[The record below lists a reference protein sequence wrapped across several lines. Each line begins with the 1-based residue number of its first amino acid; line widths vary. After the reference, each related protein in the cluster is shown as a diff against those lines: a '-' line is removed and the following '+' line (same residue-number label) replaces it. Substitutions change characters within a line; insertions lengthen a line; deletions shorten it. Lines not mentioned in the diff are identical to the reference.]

1 MSTRGGSPGS
11 GGKAGQRGEAAAE
24 TAAGRKA
31 GQRSQSGQSGKTAA
45 KAGKAAA
52 GASVEAAAEAPP
64 EASAET
70 TAEAAAGRKADR
82 AASAA
87 GAAGPTAGSDPAAG
101 TAAAEAAAGPLEGS
115 LDYERMRA
123 ATEAVLAEPLYWFP
137 VRHHSPNVA
146 RHLRAA
152 MLARR
157 PRVVFLEAPASA
169 QALVPHIVDAKTKP
183 PVAIYVSYRDD
194 GNLLG
199 WAGVTTPSPEIPAR
213 YASWYPMLPYSPEYV
228 AIKTAREIGTDVVFM
243 DLPPFALIRPRASD
257 GGGDAA
263 DGAADDDE
271 GDVGEGNAA
280 DHADI
285 DDEAGDP
292 AAAAGGD
299 AGAASGGPSWESLV
313 VRSSFYEALARA
325 AGYRTWD
332 EAWDAL
338 FEQASRHA
346 TPEDFRRDLAA
357 FCAGVRATTARA
369 TVERDGT
376 LPRERFMWRT
386 IRGELSRRAL
396 PPEQAMVVCGGF
408 HLFLD
413 RADDTPPPP
422 LPEGT
427 VYCTVTPYSFLR
439 TSELSGY
446 GAGNRA
452 PRYYQRLWEAFD
464 GKARPGDDDPAVDA
478 MVRHVVAVLSRGRA
492 QADGL
497 SSADAIAV
505 TQHARMLA
513 SLRGRPAPILDDVRD
528 ALIACCVKG
537 RLEEEGAPLAEAMTV
552 AEVGSAVGKVTPA
565 LGQLPLVNDFY
576 GQLDALELDGVMS
589 KDKKLKLTLDLREE
603 RDARRS
609 AFLHRLVFLE
619 VPIGKPPERARGE
632 TGTLFREQWA
642 LAYSPGI
649 EDALVERTLYGDT
662 IEAAALALLE
672 EQLAASGHHAGEAC
686 RRLVEAVAMDLP
698 ALIVRLEAA
707 AGHAIDDDKHFGSL
721 CEALVHLLVLDRL
734 AGQRRLTRDVIAELA
749 RRCFAHACFAIPD
762 VASVP
767 SEEQEPVIG
776 HMKSLAEAVQGGDNP
791 ALDRDL
797 FVENVTSAA
806 LATTVPFMQGAFAAL
821 LSEMRAVDPAD
832 LGRRVAA
839 FARARPEA
847 MVLAGEFLD
856 GAFAV
861 ARTSILLGA
870 GELVAAIDELIRAAS
885 WDQFVVLLPRV
896 RHAFERLHERQ
907 RLTFSERVAE
917 TYGLRE
923 AEAVATLG
931 TSVGAA
937 VQMAAIDAEVA
948 SIMKEWTF

>member
-1 MSTRGGSPGS
+1 MSKARGTGKGGGGGGGGSGS
-11 GGKAGQRGEAAAE
+11 
-24 TAAGRKA
+24 
-31 GQRSQSGQSGKTAA
+31 S
-45 KAGKAAA
+45 A
-52 GASVEAAAEAPP
+52 GAGGLAAVVGGGGSSPGAGGL
-64 EASAET
+64 
-70 TAEAAAGRKADR
+70 AAVG
-82 AASAA
+82 
-87 GAAGPTAGSDPAAG
+87 G
-101 TAAAEAAAGPLEGS
+101 LEGS
-115 LDYERMRA
+115 LDYERLRA

-152 MLARR
+152 MLARK
-157 PRVVFLEAPASA
+157 PKVIFLEAPASA
-169 QALVPHIVDAKTKP
+169 QPLLPHLVDAKTKP

-194 GNLLG
+194 ANRFG

-228 AIKTAREIGTDVVFM
+228 AVKTARELGADVVFM
-243 DLPPFALIRPRASD
+243 DLPPFALIRPRSGAED
-257 GGGDAA
+257 DEEEKKEEEDAGDA
-263 DGAADDDE
+263 GS
-271 GDVGEGNAA
+271 A
-280 DHADI
+280 DHAEI
-285 DDEAGDP
+285 DEP
-292 AAAAGGD
+292 AAQED
-299 AGAASGGPSWESLV
+299 AGAPAAQTGGPSWESLV

-332 EAWDAL
+332 EAWDAM

-346 TPEDFRRDLAA
+346 DTEAFRRDLAA
-357 FCAGVRATTARA
+357 FCAGVRATTARR

-386 IRGELSRRAL
+386 IRGELARRKLA
-396 PPEQAMVVCGGF
+396 PEHAMVVCGGF

-413 RADDTPPPP
+413 RDDDTPPPE

-464 GKARPGDDDPAVDA
+464 SAEPPPRGTKGKPAPDADDPAVDA
-478 MVRHVVAVLSRGRA
+478 MVRHVVAVLAAGRTRTE
-492 QADGL
+492 GL

-528 ALIACCVKG
+528 ALIACCCKG
-537 RLEEEGAPLAEAMTV
+537 RLEEEGAPLVEAMEH

-589 KDKKLKLTLDLREE
+589 KDKKLKLALDLREE

-619 VPIGKPPERARGE
+619 VPIGKLAERGK
-632 TGTLFREQWA
+632 GDGGMIFREQWT
-642 LAYSPGI
+642 LAYSPAI
-649 EDALVERTLYGDT
+649 EDALVEQTLYGDT
-662 IEAAALALLE
+662 IEAAALARLE
-672 EQLAASGHHAGEAC
+672 EQLAASGRAAGEVC

-707 AGHAIDDDKHFGSL
+707 AGHAVDEDKQFASL
-721 CEALVHLLVLDRL
+721 CEALVHLLVLERISAPLRAAARPGGAGAFDRL
-734 AGQRRLTRDVIAELA
+734 AGQRPPTRDVIAELV
-749 RRCFAHACFAIPD
+749 RRCFAHACFEIPN

-767 SEEQEPVIG
+767 TEEQEAVIS
-776 HMKSLAEAVQGGDNP
+776 HLKSLAEAVQGAPRRESPPGAAAGDSGGADA

-797 FVENVTSAA
+797 FVESVTAAA

-821 LSEMRAVDPAD
+821 LSEMRAIDPAD
-832 LGRRVAA
+832 LARRVAA
-839 FARARPEA
+839 FARARPDT

-861 ARTSILLGA
+861 AKTSILLGA
-870 GELVAAIDELIRAAS
+870 GELVAAIDELIRTAT

-896 RHAFERLHERQ
+896 RHAFERLHDRQ
-907 RLTFSERVAE
+907 RMTFAGRVAE
-917 TYGLRE
+917 SYGLRE
-923 AEAVATLG
+923 ATEVAKLS

-937 VQMAAIDAEVA
+937 VQMAAIDTEVA
-948 SIMKEWTF
+948 AIMKEWTF

>member
-1 MSTRGGSPGS
+1 VSQAEHGDGPAPGGVS
-11 GGKAGQRGEAAAE
+11 G
-24 TAAGRKA
+24 
-31 GQRSQSGQSGKTAA
+31 
-45 KAGKAAA
+45 
-52 GASVEAAAEAPP
+52 
-64 EASAET
+64 
-70 TAEAAAGRKADR
+70 
-82 AASAA
+82 
-87 GAAGPTAGSDPAAG
+87 
-101 TAAAEAAAGPLEGS
+101 LEGS
-115 LDYERMRA
+115 LDYERLRT

-157 PRVVFLEAPASA
+157 PKVVFLEAPASA

-194 GNLLG
+194 ANRFG

-228 AIKTAREIGTDVVFM
+228 ALRTARELGAEVVFM
-243 DLPPFALIRPRASD
+243 DLPPYALIRPRGADD
-257 GGGDAA
+257 GEGDGDEDAA
-263 DGAADDDE
+263 AA
-271 GDVGEGNAA
+271 AA
-280 DHADI
+280 GDHADI
-285 DDEAGDP
+285 DEPAAQPGDAGDP
-292 AAAAGGD
+292 GKPAAQA
-299 AGAASGGPSWESLV
+299 GGPSWESLV

-346 TPEDFRRDLAA
+346 DTEAFRRDLAA
-357 FCAGVRATTARA
+357 FCAGVRATTARR

-386 IRGELSRRAL
+386 ITGELARRKL

-413 RADDTPPPP
+413 RDDETPPPE

-452 PRYYQRLWEAFD
+452 PRYYQRLWEAFEA
-464 GKARPGDDDPAVDA
+464 KAKPDADDPAVDA
-478 MVRHVVAVLSRGRA
+478 MVRHVVAVLAKGRTRHGADA
-492 QADGL
+492 QGGL

-528 ALIACCVKG
+528 ALIACCCKG
-537 RLEEEGAPLAEAMTV
+537 RLEEEGAPLAEAMEI

-565 LGQLPLVNDFY
+565 LGQLPLVNDFH
-576 GQLDALELDGVMS
+576 GQLDELGLDGVMS
-589 KDKKLKLTLDLREE
+589 KDKKLKLTLDLRDP

-619 VPIGKPPERARGE
+619 VPIGKAPERGKGDG
-632 TGTLFREQWA
+632 GTLFREPWT
-642 LAYSPGI
+642 LAYSPSI
-649 EDALVERTLYGDT
+649 EDALVEKTLYGDT
-662 IEAAALALLE
+662 LEAAALALLE
-672 EQLAASGHHAGEAC
+672 EQLAASGRHAGEAC
-686 RRLVEAVAMDLP
+686 RRLVEAVDMDLP

-707 AGHAIDDDKHFGSL
+707 AGHAIDEDKQFGSL

-734 AGQRRLTRDVIAELA
+734 AGQRRLTRDVIAELV
-749 RRCFAHACFAIPD
+749 RRCFAHACFAIPN

-767 SEEQEPVIG
+767 AEDQEPTIA
-776 HMKSLAEAVQGGDNP
+776 HLKSLAEAVQGAPGGGQ

-797 FVENVTSAA
+797 FVENVTTAA

-821 LSEMRAVDPAD
+821 LSEMRAVDPAE
-832 LGRRVAA
+832 LARRVAA
-839 FARARPEA
+839 FARARPDT

-861 ARTSILLGA
+861 AKTSILLGA
-870 GELVAAIDELIRAAS
+870 GELVTAIDELIRTAT
-885 WDQFVVLLPRV
+885 WEQFVVLLPRV
-896 RHAFERLHERQ
+896 RHAFERLHDRQ
-907 RLTFSERVAE
+907 RMTFSERVAE
-917 TYGLRE
+917 SYGIK
-923 AEAVATLG
+923 EAVEVAKLH
-931 TSVGAA
+931 TSLGAA
-937 VQMAAIDAEVA
+937 VQMAAIDSEVA
-948 SIMKEWTF
+948 AIMKEWTF

>member
-1 MSTRGGSPGS
+1 MSEG
-11 GGKAGQRGEAAAE
+11 
-24 TAAGRKA
+24 
-31 GQRSQSGQSGKTAA
+31 
-45 KAGKAAA
+45 
-52 GASVEAAAEAPP
+52 
-64 EASAET
+64 
-70 TAEAAAGRKADR
+70 
-82 AASAA
+82 
-87 GAAGPTAGSDPAAG
+87 GAADS
-101 TAAAEAAAGPLEGS
+101 LEGS
-115 LDYERMRA
+115 LDYERLRA

-157 PRVVFLEAPASA
+157 PKVVFLEAPASA
-169 QALVPHIVDAKTKP
+169 QALVPHLVDARTRP
-183 PVAIYVSYRDD
+183 PIAIYVSYRDD
-194 GNLLG
+194 ANRLG
-199 WAGVTTPSPEIPAR
+199 WAGVTTPSPDIPAR

-228 AIKTAREIGTDVVFM
+228 ALKTAREIGADVVFM
-243 DLPPFALIRPRASD
+243 DLPPFALIRPRGED
-257 GGGDAA
+257 GDEATE
-263 DGAADDDE
+263 DG
-271 GDVGEGNAA
+271 
-280 DHADI
+280 DHAEI
-285 DDEAGDP
+285 DDEAAEAADDGD
-292 AAAAGGD
+292 GD
-299 AGAASGGPSWESLV
+299 GDAAGAAAGGPSWEGLV

-332 EAWDAL
+332 EAWDAM

-346 TPEDFRRDLAA
+346 DTEAFRRDLAA
-357 FCAGVRATTARA
+357 FCAGVRATTSRH

-386 IRGELSRRAL
+386 IRGELARRKL

-413 RADDTPPPP
+413 RQDDTPPPE

-452 PRYYQRLWEAFD
+452 PRYYQRLWEAFGEK
-464 GKARPGDDDPAVDA
+464 GKPGGDDPAVDA
-478 MVRHVVAVLSRGRA
+478 MVRHVVAVLARGRT
-492 QADGL
+492 QTEGL

-505 TQHARMLA
+505 TQHARMIA

-528 ALIACCVKG
+528 ALIACCCKG
-537 RLEEEGAPLAEAMTV
+537 RLEEEGAPLAEAMEV

-589 KDKKLKLTLDLREE
+589 KDRKLKLTLDLREE
-603 RDARRS
+603 RDARKS

-619 VPIGKPPERARGE
+619 VPIGKAPERGKGDG
-632 TGTLFREQWA
+632 GTLFREQWT
-642 LAYSPGI
+642 LAYSPRV
-649 EDALVERTLYGDT
+649 EDALVEKTLYGDT

-672 EQLAASGHHAGEAC
+672 EQLAASGRHAGLAC

-698 ALIVRLEAA
+698 ALVVRLEAA
-707 AGHAIDDDKHFGSL
+707 AGHAVDEDKQFGSL
-721 CEALVHLLVLDRL
+721 CDALVHLHLLDQLSAQRKL
-734 AGQRRLTRDVIAELA
+734 ARDVIAELV
-749 RRCFAHACFAIPD
+749 RRCFAHACFEIPN

-767 SEEQEPVIG
+767 AEDQEPTIA
-776 HMKSLAEAVQGGDNP
+776 HLKSLAEAVQGAAGEAG

-797 FVENVTSAA
+797 FVENVTAAA

-832 LGRRVAA
+832 LARRVAA
-839 FARARPEA
+839 FARARPDT

-861 ARTSILLGA
+861 AKTSILLGA
-870 GELVAAIDELIRAAS
+870 GELVGAIDELIRTAT

-896 RHAFERLHERQ
+896 RHAFERLHDRQ

-917 TYGLRE
+917 SYGIKE
-923 AEAVATLG
+923 AAEIAKLH

-937 VQMAAIDAEVA
+937 VQMAAIDGEVA
-948 SIMKEWTF
+948 AIMKEWTF

>member
-1 MSTRGGSPGS
+1 VS
-11 GGKAGQRGEAAAE
+11 GGG
-24 TAAGRKA
+24 
-31 GQRSQSGQSGKTAA
+31 
-45 KAGKAAA
+45 
-52 GASVEAAAEAPP
+52 
-64 EASAET
+64 
-70 TAEAAAGRKADR
+70 DR
-82 AASAA
+82 LV
-87 GAAGPTAGSDPAAG
+87 GFEG
-101 TAAAEAAAGPLEGS
+101 LEGS
-115 LDYERMRA
+115 LDYDRLRA
-123 ATEAVLAEPLYWFP
+123 ATEAVLGEPLYWFP

-152 MLARR
+152 MLARK
-157 PRVVFLEAPASA
+157 PKVVFLEAPASA
-169 QALVPHIVDAKTKP
+169 QALVPHLVDARTKP

-194 GNLLG
+194 NNRFG
-199 WAGVTTPSPEIPAR
+199 WAGVTTPSPDIPAR

-228 AIKTAREIGTDVVFM
+228 ALKTAREIGAEVVFM
-243 DLPPFALIRPRASD
+243 DLPPFALIRPRGED
-257 GGGDAA
+257 
-263 DGAADDDE
+263 
-271 GDVGEGNAA
+271 GEGEGGEDG
-280 DHADI
+280 DHAAI
-285 DDEAGDP
+285 DDEATDTEEEEEEEEEDP
-292 AAAAGGD
+292 SSAQA
-299 AGAASGGPSWESLV
+299 GGPSWESLV
-313 VRSSFYEALARA
+313 VRSSFYEALART

-332 EAWDAL
+332 EAWDAM

-346 TPEDFRRDLAA
+346 DTEAFRRDLAA
-357 FCAGVRATTARA
+357 FCAGVRATTARH

-386 IRGELSRRAL
+386 IRGELLRRKL
-396 PPEQAMVVCGGF
+396 SPEQAMVVCGGF

-413 RADDTPPPP
+413 RNDDTPPPE

-439 TSELSGY
+439 TSELTGY

-464 GKARPGDDDPAVDA
+464 AKARPGGDDPAVDA
-478 MVRHVVAVLSRGRA
+478 MIRHVVAVLAKGRTRTE
-492 QADGL
+492 GL

-528 ALIACCVKG
+528 ALIACCCKG
-537 RLEEEGAPLAEAMTV
+537 RLEEEGAPLAEAMEI
-552 AEVGSAVGKVTPA
+552 AEVGTAVGKVTPA

-576 GQLDALELDGVMS
+576 GQIDELELDVMS
-589 KDKKLKLTLDLREE
+589 KDRKLKLTLDLREE
-603 RDARRS
+603 RDARKS
-609 AFLHRLVFLE
+609 AFLHRLIFLE
-619 VPIGKPPERARGE
+619 VPIGKLAERGKGDA
-632 TGTLFREQWA
+632 GTLFREQWT

-649 EDALVERTLYGDT
+649 EDELVEKTLYGDT

-672 EQLAASGHHAGEAC
+672 EQLAASGRHAGLSC
-686 RRLVEAVAMDLP
+686 RRLVEAVTMDLP
-698 ALIVRLEAA
+698 ALVIRLEAA
-707 AGHAIDDDKHFGSL
+707 AGHAIDEDKQFASL

-734 AGQRRLTRDVIAELA
+734 AGQRKLAREVIAELV
-749 RRCFAHACFAIPD
+749 RRCFAHACFEIPN

-767 SEEQEPVIG
+767 AEEQEPTIA
-776 HMKSLAEAVQGGDNP
+776 HLKSLAEAVQGAQGAPGAPGADG

-806 LATTVPFMQGAFAAL
+806 VATTVPFMQGAFAAL

-832 LGRRVAA
+832 LARRVAA
-839 FARARPEA
+839 FARARPDA

-870 GELVAAIDELIRAAS
+870 GELVAAIDELLRTAT

-917 TYGLRE
+917 SYGIKE
-923 AEAVATLG
+923 AAEVATLH

-937 VQMAAIDAEVA
+937 VHLAAIDAEVA
-948 SIMKEWTF
+948 AIMKEWTF

>member
-1 MSTRGGSPGS
+1 MSKQRRGS
-11 GGKAGQRGEAAAE
+11 GG
-24 TAAGRKA
+24 
-31 GQRSQSGQSGKTAA
+31 
-45 KAGKAAA
+45 
-52 GASVEAAAEAPP
+52 
-64 EASAET
+64 
-70 TAEAAAGRKADR
+70 
-82 AASAA
+82 
-87 GAAGPTAGSDPAAG
+87 DPAPG
-101 TAAAEAAAGPLEGS
+101 GPSGLEGS

-123 ATEAVLAEPLYWFP
+123 VTEAVLAEPLYWFP

-152 MLARR
+152 LLERR
-157 PRVVFLEAPASA
+157 PKVVFLEAPASA
-169 QALVPHIVDAKTKP
+169 QSLVPHIIDAKTKP
-183 PVAIYVSYRDD
+183 PVALYLSYRDD
-194 GNLLG
+194 GNHFG
-199 WAGVTTPSPEIPAR
+199 WAGVSTPSPDIPAR

-228 AIKTAREIGTDVVFM
+228 ALKTAREIGADVVFM
-243 DLPPFALIRPRASD
+243 DLPSYALIERHGEGD
-257 GGGDAA
+257 GEGGDDA
-263 DGAADDDE
+263 DDAEGADDD
-271 GDVGEGNAA
+271 A

-285 DDEAGDP
+285 DEPETPSAQ
-292 AAAAGGD
+292 
-299 AGAASGGPSWESLV
+299 SGGPSWESLV

-338 FEQASRHA
+338 FEQASRHDDTEA
-346 TPEDFRRDLAA
+346 FRRDLAA
-357 FCAGVRATTARA
+357 FCAGVRATTARR

-386 IRGELSRRAL
+386 IRAELLRRKL

-413 RADDTPPPP
+413 RDDETPPPE

-452 PRYYQRLWEAFD
+452 PRYYQRLWDAFD
-464 GKARPGDDDPAVDA
+464 GKARPGAEDPAVDA
-478 MVRHVVAVLSRGRA
+478 MIHHVVAVLAKGRTRTE
-492 QADGL
+492 GL

-528 ALIACCVKG
+528 ALIACCCKG
-537 RLEEEGAPLAEAMTV
+537 RMEEEGAPLAEAMEI

-565 LGQLPLVNDFY
+565 LGQLPLVNDFHA
-576 GQLDALELDGVMS
+576 QLDALELEVMS
-589 KDKKLKLTLDLREE
+589 KDKKLKLTLDLRDA

-619 VPIGKPPERARGE
+619 VPIGKAPERGKGDG
-632 TGTLFREQWA
+632 GTLFREQWT
-642 LAYSPGI
+642 LAYSPSI
-649 EDALVERTLYGDT
+649 EDALVEKTLYGDT
-662 IEAAALALLE
+662 VEAAALALLE
-672 EQLAASGHHAGEAC
+672 EQLAASGHHAGIAC
-686 RRLVEAVAMDLP
+686 RRLVEAIDMDLP

-707 AGHAIDDDKHFGSL
+707 AGHAIDEDKQFGSL

-734 AGQRRLTRDVIAELA
+734 AGQRRLTRDVIAELV
-749 RRCFAHACFAIPD
+749 RRCFAHACFVIPN

-767 SEEQEPVIG
+767 AEDQEPTIA
-776 HMKSLAEAVQGGDNP
+776 HLKSLAEAVQGSDSGGP
-791 ALDRDL
+791 QALDRDL
-797 FVENVTSAA
+797 FVENVTAAA

-832 LGRRVAA
+832 LARRVAA
-839 FARARPEA
+839 FARARPDT

-861 ARTSILLGA
+861 AKTSILLGA
-870 GELVAAIDELIRAAS
+870 GELVTAIDELIRTAS

-896 RHAFERLHERQ
+896 RHAFERLHDRQ
-907 RLTFSERVAE
+907 RGTFSERVAE
-917 TYGLRE
+917 TYGIKE
-923 AEAVATLG
+923 VAEVAKLH

-948 SIMKEWTF
+948 AIMKEWTF

>member
-1 MSTRGGSPGS
+1 VSAAGGGTGS
-11 GGKAGQRGEAAAE
+11 GGG
-24 TAAGRKA
+24 
-31 GQRSQSGQSGKTAA
+31 S
-45 KAGKAAA
+45 A
-52 GASVEAAAEAPP
+52 GAIGS
-64 EASAET
+64 
-70 TAEAAAGRKADR
+70 
-82 AASAA
+82 A
-87 GAAGPTAGSDPAAG
+87 GALD
-101 TAAAEAAAGPLEGS
+101 GS
-115 LDYERMRA
+115 LDYERLRA

-152 MLARR
+152 LLARR
-157 PRVVFLEAPASA
+157 PKVVFLEAPASA

-194 GNLLG
+194 ANRFG

-228 AIKTAREIGTDVVFM
+228 ALRTAKEIGAEVVFM
-243 DLPPFALIRPRASD
+243 DLPPFALIRPRIE
-257 GGGDAA
+257 GGEDAGAGD
-263 DGAADDDE
+263 
-271 GDVGEGNAA
+271 AA

-285 DDEAGDP
+285 DDEADAEAADP
-292 AAAAGGD
+292 AAQA
-299 AGAASGGPSWESLV
+299 GGPSWEHLV
-313 VRSSFYEALARA
+313 VRSSFYESLART

-338 FEQASRHA
+338 FEQASRHGD
-346 TPEDFRRDLAA
+346 TEDFRRDLAA
-357 FCAGVRATTARA
+357 FCAGVRATTPRR
-369 TVERDGT
+369 TVARDGT

-386 IRGELSRRAL
+386 IRTELARRKL
-396 PPEQAMVVCGGF
+396 GPEQAMVVCGGF

-413 RADDTPPPP
+413 RGDATPPPE

-452 PRYYQRLWEAFD
+452 PRYYQRLWEAFE
-464 GKARPGDDDPAVDA
+464 GKRKPDDDDPAVDA
-478 MVRHVVAVLSRGRA
+478 MVRHVVAVLAKGRA
-492 QADGL
+492 RTEGL

-537 RLEEEGAPLAEAMTV
+537 RLEEEGAPLAEAMEV
-552 AEVGSAVGKVTPA
+552 AEVGTAVGRVTPA

-576 GQLDALELDGVMS
+576 GQLDELSLDGVMS

-603 RDARRS
+603 HDARRS

-619 VPIGKPPERARGE
+619 VPIGKPPDRAKGDG
-632 TGTLFREQWA
+632 GTLFREQWT
-642 LAYSPGI
+642 LAYSPSI
-649 EDALVERTLYGDT
+649 EDALVEKTLYGDT

-686 RRLVEAVAMDLP
+686 RRLVDAVAMDLP
-698 ALIVRLEAA
+698 ALVVRLEAA
-707 AGHAIDDDKHFGSL
+707 AGHAVDLDKQFTSL

-734 AGQRRLTRDVIAELA
+734 AGQRKLSREVIAELV
-749 RRCFAHACFAIPD
+749 RRAFAHACFEIPN

-767 SEEQEPVIG
+767 TEDQEAVIA
-776 HMKSLAEAVQGGDNP
+776 HLKSLAEAVQGGTEP
-791 ALDRDL
+791 EALDRDL

-806 LATTVPFMQGAFAAL
+806 LASTVPFMQGAFAAL

-832 LGRRVAA
+832 LARRVAA
-839 FARARPEA
+839 FARARPDT
-847 MVLAGEFLD
+847 MVMAGEFLD

-870 GELVAAIDELIRAAS
+870 GELVAAIDELIRTAS

-907 RLTFSERVAE
+907 RLTFAGRVAE
-917 TYGLRE
+917 SYGIKE
-923 AEAVATLG
+923 AAEVATIS

-948 SIMKEWTF
+948 AIMKEWTF

>member
-1 MSTRGGSPGS
+1 MSKRGG
-11 GGKAGQRGEAAAE
+11 KGERAAA
-24 TAAGRKA
+24 
-31 GQRSQSGQSGKTAA
+31 
-45 KAGKAAA
+45 AAA
-52 GASVEAAAEAPP
+52 GGSSSSKGNGDSAAADAGD
-64 EASAET
+64 SAV
-70 TAEAAAGRKADR
+70 AG
-82 AASAA
+82 
-87 GAAGPTAGSDPAAG
+87 
-101 TAAAEAAAGPLEGS
+101 LEGS

-152 MLARR
+152 MLARK
-157 PRVVFLEAPASA
+157 PKVIFLEAPASA
-169 QALVPHIVDAKTKP
+169 QSLVPHIVDARTKP

-194 GNLLG
+194 ANHFG

-213 YASWYPMLPYSPEYV
+213 YASWYPMLPYSPEYI
-228 AIKTAREIGTDVVFM
+228 ALKTAKEIGADVVFM
-243 DLPPFALIRPRASD
+243 DLPPFALIRPHTEGASD
-257 GGGDAA
+257 DAP
-263 DGAADDDE
+263 DDDDTDDSPAAP
-271 GDVGEGNAA
+271 GD
-280 DHADI
+280 DHPDI
-285 DDEAGDP
+285 DDEAARRADP
-292 AAAAGGD
+292 GAAA
-299 AGAASGGPSWESLV
+299 GGPSWERLV
-313 VRSSFYEALARA
+313 VRSSFYEALART

-332 EAWDAL
+332 EAWDAM

-346 TPEDFRRDLAA
+346 DTESFRRDLAA
-357 FCAGVRATTARA
+357 FCAGVRATTARR

-386 IRGELSRRAL
+386 IRGELARRKL
-396 PPEQAMVVCGGF
+396 PPDQAMVVCGGF

-427 VYCTVTPYSFLR
+427 VYATVTPYSFLR
-439 TSELSGY
+439 TSELAGY

-452 PRYYQRLWEAFD
+452 PRYYQRLWEAFEA
-464 GKARPGDDDPAVDA
+464 KARPDADDPAVDA
-478 MVRHVVAVLSRGRA
+478 MVRHVVAVLAKGRA
-492 QADGL
+492 RTDGL

-505 TQHARMLA
+505 TQHARMIA

-537 RLEEEGAPLAEAMTV
+537 RLEEEGAPLAEAMEV
-552 AEVGSAVGKVTPA
+552 AEVGTAVGRVTPA

-576 GQLDALELDGVMS
+576 GQLDTLELDGVMS
-589 KDKKLKLTLDLREE
+589 KDRKLKVTLDLREE
-603 RDARRS
+603 QGARRS

-619 VPIGKPPERARGE
+619 VPIGKPPDRARGDG
-632 TGTLFREQWA
+632 GTLFREQWA
-642 LAYSPGI
+642 LAYSPGV

-672 EQLAASGHHAGEAC
+672 EQLAASARQAGEAC
-686 RRLVEAVAMDLP
+686 RRLVDATAMDLP

-707 AGHAIDDDKHFGSL
+707 AGHAIDSDKQFGSL

-734 AGQRRLTRDVIAELA
+734 AGQRRLTREVIAELV

-767 SEEQEPVIG
+767 SEEQEPVIA
-776 HMKSLAEAVQGGDNP
+776 HLKSLAEAVLGAPAAGSGGAADDDAGAGQ

-797 FVENVTSAA
+797 FIENVTSAA

-870 GELVAAIDELIRAAS
+870 GELVAAIDELIRTAS

-917 TYGLRE
+917 AYGIKE
-923 AEAVATLG
+923 AAEVATLG
-931 TSVGAA
+931 TSIGAA
-937 VQMAAIDAEVA
+937 VQRAAIDAEVA
-948 SIMKEWTF
+948 GIMKEWTF

>member
-1 MSTRGGSPGS
+1 VS
-11 GGKAGQRGEAAAE
+11 EA
-24 TAAGRKA
+24 
-31 GQRSQSGQSGKTAA
+31 
-45 KAGKAAA
+45 
-52 GASVEAAAEAPP
+52 
-64 EASAET
+64 
-70 TAEAAAGRKADR
+70 R
-82 AASAA
+82 AASE
-87 GAAGPTAGSDPAAG
+87 GEG
-101 TAAAEAAAGPLEGS
+101 LEGS
-115 LDYERMRA
+115 LDYERLRA
-123 ATEAVLAEPLYWFP
+123 VTEAVLAEPLYWFP

-152 MLARR
+152 LLARR
-157 PRVVFLEAPASA
+157 PKVVFLEAPASA
-169 QALVPHIVDAKTKP
+169 QSLVPHIIDAKTKP

-194 GNLLG
+194 ANRFG

-228 AIKTAREIGTDVVFM
+228 AIKTAREIGADVVFM
-243 DLPPFALIRPRASD
+243 DLPPYALIRPRGE
-257 GGGDAA
+257 GGGGEDAEA
-263 DGAADDDE
+263 G
-271 GDVGEGNAA
+271 

-285 DDEAGDP
+285 DEAAGEAEDAAGEPAP
-292 AAAAGGD
+292 AAA
-299 AGAASGGPSWESLV
+299 GGPSWESLV

-346 TPEDFRRDLAA
+346 DTEAFRRDLAA
-357 FCAGVRATTARA
+357 FCAGVRATTARR

-386 IRGELSRRAL
+386 IRGELARRKLAH
-396 PPEQAMVVCGGF
+396 EQAMVVCGGF

-413 RADDTPPPP
+413 RADATPPPE

-452 PRYYQRLWEAFD
+452 PRYYQRLWEAFE
-464 GKARPGDDDPAVDA
+464 GKPPPGGEDPAVDA
-478 MVRHVVAVLSRGRA
+478 MVRHVVAVLAKGRTRTE
-492 QADGL
+492 GL

-528 ALIACCVKG
+528 ALIACCCKG
-537 RLEEEGAPLAEAMTV
+537 RLEEEGAPLVEAMEI

-603 RDARRS
+603 RDGRRS
-609 AFLHRLVFLE
+609 AFLHRLVFLD
-619 VPIGKPPERARGE
+619 VPIGKLPERGKGDG
-632 TGTLFREQWA
+632 GTLFREQWT

-672 EQLAASGHHAGEAC
+672 EQLAASARAAGEAC

-707 AGHAIDDDKHFGSL
+707 AGHAIDEDKQFGSL

-734 AGQRRLTRDVIAELA
+734 AGQRRLTRDVIAELV
-749 RRCFAHACFAIPD
+749 RRCFAHACFEIPN
-762 VASVP
+762 VSSVP
-767 SEEQEPVIG
+767 AEEQEAVIG
-776 HMKSLAEAVQGGDNP
+776 HLKSLAEAVQGAPRREAPPGGAAGGGGAGDE

-806 LATTVPFMQGAFAAL
+806 LASTVPFMQGAFAAL
-821 LSEMRAVDPAD
+821 LSEMRAVDPAE
-832 LGRRVAA
+832 LARRVAA
-839 FARARPEA
+839 FARARPDT

-861 ARTSILLGA
+861 AKTSILLGA
-870 GELVAAIDELIRAAS
+870 GELVTAIDELIRTAT

-907 RLTFSERVAE
+907 RMTFSERVAE
-917 TYGLRE
+917 SYGIKE
-923 AEAVATLG
+923 AAEVAKLS
-931 TSVGAA
+931 TSLGAA
-937 VQMAAIDAEVA
+937 VQMAAIDGEVA
-948 SIMKEWTF
+948 AIMKEWTF

>member
-1 MSTRGGSPGS
+1 MT
-11 GGKAGQRGEAAAE
+11 EA
-24 TAAGRKA
+24 T
-31 GQRSQSGQSGKTAA
+31 
-45 KAGKAAA
+45 
-52 GASVEAAAEAPP
+52 
-64 EASAET
+64 
-70 TAEAAAGRKADR
+70 
-82 AASAA
+82 
-87 GAAGPTAGSDPAAG
+87 
-101 TAAAEAAAGPLEGS
+101 LEGS
-115 LDYERMRA
+115 LDYERLRQ
-123 ATEAVLAEPLYWFP
+123 ATEEVLAEPLYWFP

-157 PRVVFLEAPASA
+157 PKVVFLEAPASA
-169 QALVPHIVDAKTKP
+169 QALVPHLVDAKTKP

-194 GNLLG
+194 ANRFG

-228 AIKTAREIGTDVVFM
+228 AIKTAKELGAEVVFM
-243 DLPPFALIRPRASD
+243 DLPPFALIRPRGEDGEGGEGGEDEDD
-257 GGGDAA
+257 GGD
-263 DGAADDDE
+263 
-271 GDVGEGNAA
+271 
-280 DHADI
+280 DHAGI
-285 DDEAGDP
+285 DDERAEEEDDDGEDAPAP
-292 AAAAGGD
+292 AAA
-299 AGAASGGPSWESLV
+299 GGPSWESLV
-313 VRSSFYEALARA
+313 VRSSFYESLART

-346 TPEDFRRDLAA
+346 DTEAFRRDLAA
-357 FCAGVRATTARA
+357 FCAGVRATTARR

-386 IRGELSRRAL
+386 IRGELKRRKL

-413 RADDTPPPP
+413 RADDTPPPE

-464 GKARPGDDDPAVDA
+464 AKARPGDDDPAVEA
-478 MVRHVVAVLSRGRA
+478 MVRHVVAVLAKGRA
-492 QADGL
+492 RTEGL

-528 ALIACCVKG
+528 ALIACCCKG
-537 RLEEEGAPLAEAMTV
+537 RLDEEGAPLAEAMEV

-565 LGQLPLVNDFY
+565 LGQLPLVNDFH

-589 KDKKLKLTLDLREE
+589 KDRKLKLTLDLREE

-619 VPIGKPPERARGE
+619 VPIGKPPERGKGDGA
-632 TGTLFREQWA
+632 TLFREQWM

-672 EQLAASGHHAGEAC
+672 EQLAASARQAGEAC
-686 RRLVEAVAMDLP
+686 RRLVDAVAMDLP

-707 AGHAIDDDKHFGSL
+707 AGHAVDSDKQFGSL

-734 AGQRRLTRDVIAELA
+734 AGQRRLTRDVIAELV
-749 RRCFAHACFAIPD
+749 RRCFAHACFEIPN

-767 SEEQEPVIG
+767 AEDQEPTIA
-776 HMKSLAEAVQGGDNP
+776 HLKSLAEAVQGSATAGDGDA

-832 LGRRVAA
+832 LARRVAA

-847 MVLAGEFLD
+847 MVMAGEFLD

-861 ARTSILLGA
+861 AKTSILLGA
-870 GELVAAIDELIRAAS
+870 GELVAAIDELIRTAT

-917 TYGLRE
+917 AYGIKE
-923 AEAVATLG
+923 AAEVAKLH

-948 SIMKEWTF
+948 AIMKEWTF

>member
-1 MSTRGGSPGS
+1 MKPGEGPGS
-11 GGKAGQRGEAAAE
+11 
-24 TAAGRKA
+24 
-31 GQRSQSGQSGKTAA
+31 
-45 KAGKAAA
+45 
-52 GASVEAAAEAPP
+52 
-64 EASAET
+64 
-70 TAEAAAGRKADR
+70 
-82 AASAA
+82 
-87 GAAGPTAGSDPAAG
+87 
-101 TAAAEAAAGPLEGS
+101 LEGS
-115 LDYERMRA
+115 LDYDRLRA

-152 MLARR
+152 MLERK
-157 PRVVFLEAPASA
+157 PKVVFLEAPASA
-169 QALVPHIVDAKTKP
+169 QALVPHLVDARTKP

-194 GNLLG
+194 ANRFG

-228 AIKTAREIGTDVVFM
+228 ALKTAKEIGAEVVFM
-243 DLPPFALIRPRASD
+243 DLPPYALIRPHAAGVGSPDGDDADGEDAD
-257 GGGDAA
+257 GGGA
-263 DGAADDDE
+263 DG
-271 GDVGEGNAA
+271 GG

-285 DDEAGDP
+285 DDEATDDAEEAP
-292 AAAAGGD
+292 AD
-299 AGAASGGPSWESLV
+299 AKPAGGPSWERLV
-313 VRSSFYEALARA
+313 ERSSFYEALART

-346 TPEDFRRDLAA
+346 DTESFRRDLAA
-357 FCAGVRATTARA
+357 FCAGVRATTAQR

-386 IRGELSRRAL
+386 IQGELARRKLA
-396 PPEQAMVVCGGF
+396 PDRAMVVCGGF

-413 RADDTPPPP
+413 RGDDTPPPV

-439 TSELSGY
+439 TSELTGY

-452 PRYYQRLWEAFD
+452 PRFYQRLWEAFD
-464 GKARPGDDDPAVDA
+464 GRGASPPGEKRAPEAEDPAVDA
-478 MVRHVVAVLSRGRA
+478 MVRHVVAVLARGRTRSEG
-492 QADGL
+492 GL

-505 TQHARMLA
+505 TQHARMIA
-513 SLRGRPAPILDDVRD
+513 SLRGRPAPILDDIRD
-528 ALIACCVKG
+528 ALIACCCKG
-537 RLEEEGAPLAEAMTV
+537 RLEEEGAPLVEAMEH

-589 KDKKLKLTLDLREE
+589 KDRKLKLTIDLREE
-603 RDARRS
+603 RDARKS

-619 VPIGKPPERARGE
+619 VPIGKPPERAKGE
-632 TGTLFREQWA
+632 GGTLFREQWA

-649 EDALVERTLYGDT
+649 EDALIERTLYGDT

-672 EQLAASGHHAGEAC
+672 EQLAASGRRAGETC
-686 RRLVEAVAMDLP
+686 KRLVDAVAMDLP
-698 ALIVRLEAA
+698 ELVIRLEAA
-707 AGHAIDDDKHFGSL
+707 AGHAVDDDKQFGSL

-734 AGQRRLTRDVIAELA
+734 AGQRRFTREVIAELV
-749 RRCFAHACFAIPD
+749 RRCFAHACFAIPN

-767 SEEQEPVIG
+767 AEDQDRTIE
-776 HMKSLAEAVQGGDNP
+776 HLKSLAEAVQGADNG
-791 ALDRDL
+791 ALDKDL
-797 FVENVTSAA
+797 FVENVTTAA
-806 LATTVPFMQGAFAAL
+806 VATTVPFMQGVFAAL

-832 LGRRVAA
+832 LARRVAA
-839 FARARPEA
+839 FARARPDT

-861 ARTSILLGA
+861 AKTSILLGA
-870 GELVAAIDELIRAAS
+870 GELVTAIDELIRTAT

-896 RHAFERLHERQ
+896 RHAFERLNDRHRM
-907 RLTFSERVAE
+907 TFSERVAE
-917 TYGLRE
+917 SYGLRE
-923 AEAVATLG
+923 AAVVAELN

-948 SIMKEWTF
+948 AIMKEWTL

>member
-1 MSTRGGSPGS
+1 MTEG
-11 GGKAGQRGEAAAE
+11 
-24 TAAGRKA
+24 
-31 GQRSQSGQSGKTAA
+31 
-45 KAGKAAA
+45 
-52 GASVEAAAEAPP
+52 V
-64 EASAET
+64 
-70 TAEAAAGRKADR
+70 
-82 AASAA
+82 
-87 GAAGPTAGSDPAAG
+87 
-101 TAAAEAAAGPLEGS
+101 LEGS
-115 LDYERMRA
+115 LDYERLRA

-157 PRVVFLEAPASA
+157 PKVVFLEAPSSA
-169 QALVPHIVDAKTKP
+169 QPLVKHLVDAKTKP

-194 GNLLG
+194 ANRFG

-228 AIKTAREIGTDVVFM
+228 ALRTAREVGAEVVFM
-243 DLPPFALIRPRASD
+243 DLPPFALIRPRGEDEDEDADAAEDGEHAEIDGDATEEEEQAD
-257 GGGDAA
+257 GG
-263 DGAADDDE
+263 E
-271 GDVGEGNAA
+271 
-280 DHADI
+280 HA
-285 DDEAGDP
+285 P
-292 AAAAGGD
+292 AA
-299 AGAASGGPSWESLV
+299 GGPSWESLV
-313 VRSSFYEALARA
+313 VRSSFYESLARA

-332 EAWDAL
+332 EAWDAM
-338 FEQASRHA
+338 FEQASRHKD
-346 TPEDFRRDLAA
+346 TEEFRRDLAA
-357 FCAGVRATTARA
+357 FCAGVRATTARH

-386 IRGELSRRAL
+386 IRGELERRKL

-413 RADDTPPPP
+413 RTDDTPPPE

-439 TSELSGY
+439 TSELAGY

-452 PRYYQRLWEAFD
+452 PRYYQRLWEAFETR
-464 GKARPGDDDPAVDA
+464 ARPGDDDPAVDA
-478 MVRHVVAVLSRGRA
+478 MVRHVVAVLAKGRA
-492 QADGL
+492 ATSGL

-528 ALIACCVKG
+528 ALIACCCKG
-537 RLEEEGAPLAEAMTV
+537 RLEEEGAPLAEAMEV

-589 KDKKLKLTLDLREE
+589 KDRKLKLTLDLREE
-603 RDARRS
+603 RDARKS

-619 VPIGKPPERARGE
+619 VPIGKPPEPGKGDG
-632 TGTLFREQWA
+632 GTLFREQWT
-642 LAYSPGI
+642 LAYSPKI

-672 EQLAASGHHAGEAC
+672 EQLAASGRHAGEAC

-698 ALIVRLEAA
+698 ALVVRLEAA
-707 AGHAIDDDKHFGSL
+707 AGHAVDEDKQFGSL

-734 AGQRRLTRDVIAELA
+734 AGQRRLSRDVIAELA
-749 RRCFAHACFAIPD
+749 RRCFAHACFEIPN

-767 SEEQEPVIG
+767 AEEQEPTIA
-776 HMKSLAEAVQGGDNP
+776 HLKSLAEAVQGAALREAPPGGAAGDGGDGSQ
-791 ALDRDL
+791 ALDRDI
-797 FVENVTSAA
+797 FVENVTTAA

-832 LGRRVAA
+832 LARRVAA
-839 FARARPEA
+839 FARARPDT

-861 ARTSILLGA
+861 AKTSILLGA
-870 GELVAAIDELIRAAS
+870 GELVTAIDELIRTAT

-896 RHAFERLHERQ
+896 RHAFERLHDRQ
-907 RLTFSERVAE
+907 RMTFSERVAE
-917 TYGLRE
+917 AYGIK
-923 AEAVATLG
+923 EAVEVAKLH

-937 VQMAAIDAEVA
+937 VRMASIDAEVA
-948 SIMKEWTF
+948 AIMKEWTF

>member
-1 MSTRGGSPGS
+1 MTE
-11 GGKAGQRGEAAAE
+11 AG
-24 TAAGRKA
+24 
-31 GQRSQSGQSGKTAA
+31 
-45 KAGKAAA
+45 
-52 GASVEAAAEAPP
+52 
-64 EASAET
+64 
-70 TAEAAAGRKADR
+70 
-82 AASAA
+82 
-87 GAAGPTAGSDPAAG
+87 
-101 TAAAEAAAGPLEGS
+101 LEGS
-115 LDYERMRA
+115 LDYDRLRE

-152 MLARR
+152 MLARK
-157 PRVVFLEAPASA
+157 PKVVFLEAPAPA
-169 QALVPHIVDAKTKP
+169 QALVPHLVDAKTKP

-194 GNLLG
+194 ANRFG

-213 YASWYPMLPYSPEYV
+213 YASWYPMLPYSPEYI
-228 AIKTAREIGTDVVFM
+228 ALRTAKELGADVVFM
-243 DLPPFALIRPRASD
+243 DLPSYALIRPHPA
-257 GGGDAA
+257 GGGSPEP
-263 DGAADDDE
+263 GGDDDDD
-271 GDVGEGNAA
+271 GDGDGDGVNDDGDGEDANG
-280 DHADI
+280 
-285 DDEAGDP
+285 AGDGEPRDARP
-292 AAAAGGD
+292 A
-299 AGAASGGPSWESLV
+299 GGPSWEWLV
-313 VRSSFYEALARA
+313 ERSTFYEALART

-338 FEQASRHA
+338 FEQASRH
-346 TPEDFRRDLAA
+346 EDTEAFRRDLAA
-357 FCAGVRATTARA
+357 FCAGVRATTARR

-386 IRGELSRRAL
+386 IRGELARRKLA
-396 PPEQAMVVCGGF
+396 PDRAMVVCGGF

-413 RADDTPPPP
+413 RDDATPPPE

-452 PRYYQRLWEAFD
+452 PRFYQRLWEAFD
-464 GKARPGDDDPAVDA
+464 GRPAPGGDDPAVEA
-478 MVRHVVAVLSRGRA
+478 MVRHVVAVLAKGRTEA
-492 QADGL
+492 EGL

-513 SLRGRPAPILDDVRD
+513 SLRGRPAPILDDIRD
-528 ALIACCVKG
+528 ALIACCCKG
-537 RLEEEGAPLAEAMTV
+537 RLEDEGAPLVEAMGH

-576 GQLDALELDGVMS
+576 GQLDALGLDGVMS

-603 RDARRS
+603 HDARRS

-619 VPIGKPPERARGE
+619 VPIGKPPERAKGE
-632 TGTLFREQWA
+632 GGTLFREQWA
-642 LAYSPGI
+642 LAYSPGL

-672 EQLAASGHHAGEAC
+672 EQLAASGRRAGETC
-686 RRLVEAVAMDLP
+686 KRLVDAVAMDLP
-698 ALIVRLEAA
+698 ELVVRLEAA
-707 AGHAIDDDKHFGSL
+707 AGHAVDEDKQFGSL

-734 AGQRRLTRDVIAELA
+734 AGQRRFTREVIAELV
-749 RRCFAHACFAIPD
+749 RRCFAHACFAIPN

-767 SEEQEPVIG
+767 AEEQDGTIA
-776 HMKSLAEAVQGGDNP
+776 HLKSLAEAVQAAPRPEVPPGGAASDGGANAD

-797 FVENVTSAA
+797 FVENVTTAA
-806 LATTVPFMQGAFAAL
+806 LAATVPFMQGAFAAL

-832 LGRRVAA
+832 LARRVAA
-839 FARARPEA
+839 FARARPDT

-861 ARTSILLGA
+861 AKTSILLGA
-870 GELVAAIDELIRAAS
+870 GELVTAIDELIRTAT
-885 WDQFVVLLPRV
+885 WEQFVVLLPRV
-896 RHAFERLHERQ
+896 RHAFERLHDRH

-917 TYGLRE
+917 SYGLKE
-923 AEAVATLG
+923 AAEVAELR

-948 SIMKEWTF
+948 AIMKEWTF